1 MRTFVKISGIRD
13 VESIGWVP
21 EGGAAGL
28 YLDEGSPR
36 AVDIA
41 RIPTLLDHLPKDA
54 EAWAIVTDPST
65 DRIHE
70 LFETGVDRLQV
81 YGRVPEG
88 LEFLEIHSIVP
99 SLPIGVP
106 GSGAPDPVVPPAE
119 DYSRLHLDAAGNAV
133 AEGSS
138 ARADW
143 EVCAR
148 LVDTNPG
155 RKLTLAG
162 GLTAANVGE
171 AIASVRPWGVDVT
184 AGVERSPGT
193 VDRQLVEAF
202 LEAVRA
208 AESAAPP

>member
-1 MRTFVKISGIRD
+1 MRTFVKISGVRD
-13 VESIGWVP
+13 AEAVALVP

-28 YLDEGSPR
+28 YVDPGSPR
-36 AVDIA
+36 AVPTEAIA
-41 RIPTLLDHLPKDA
+41 DLLDRLPKDT
-54 EAWAIVTDPST
+54 EAWAIVTDPT
-65 DRIHE
+65 TERVHE

-99 SLPIGVP
+99 SLPIALPGVAGP
-106 GSGAPDPVVPPAE
+106 EPVVPPAE
-119 DYSRLHLDAAGNAV
+119 DYVRLHLDAAGDPVRDGSAV
-133 AEGSS
+133 RPE
-138 ARADW
+138 W

-171 AIASVRPWGVDVT
+171 AIAAVHPWGVDV
-184 AGVERSPGT
+184 ASGVESTPGT
-193 VDRQLVEAF
+193 IDRGLVEAF
-202 LEAVRA
+202 LQAVRA
-208 AESAAPP
+208 AETTGSS